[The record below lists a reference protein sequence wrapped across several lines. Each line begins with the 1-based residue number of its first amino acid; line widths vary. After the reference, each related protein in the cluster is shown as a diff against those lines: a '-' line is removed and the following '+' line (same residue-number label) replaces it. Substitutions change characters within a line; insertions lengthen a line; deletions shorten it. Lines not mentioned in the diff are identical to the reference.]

1 MFTGQRLSV
10 KSGILKSLLSVQ
22 IKLNVPFSLKELN
35 VRLLCSPAN
44 EPDTTYT
51 APFIHGILNC
61 LHCFCCEARNKNK
74 EFIDELFQ
82 PIHLHGVKIKS

>member
-1 MFTGQRLSV
+1 M

-61 LHCFCCEARNKNK
+61 LHCCEARKKNK

-82 PIHLHGVKIKS
+82 PIHLHVVRIKS

>member
-1 MFTGQRLSV
+1 MSHVHASTLSV
-10 KSGILKSLLSVQ
+10 KSGTLKSLLSVQ

-61 LHCFCCEARNKNK
+61 LHCFW
-74 EFIDELFQ
+74 L
-82 PIHLHGVKIKS
+82 GS